1 MCVVKL
7 AVRLQTGGL
16 QPYFKSLPNSH
27 LHLFSA
33 ERGGGAEECAGL
45 DEEVRDG
52 ERAVMVWE
60 PRHGIAYNFY
70 FVLSEELNSR
80 EVFSKIVLLAI
91 FINSCDVIL

>member
-1 MCVVKL
+1 
-7 AVRLQTGGL
+7 
-16 QPYFKSLPNSH
+16 
-27 LHLFSA
+27 
-33 ERGGGAEECAGL
+33 
-45 DEEVRDG
+45 
-52 ERAVMVWE
+52 MVWE